1 MDFGYYD
8 NGQWMFHGVIED
20 GKLEGELN
28 RWFENGQLQW
38 QLFVKDG
45 KFEGELNSWF
55 ENGQLQWQLFMK
67 DEKFEG
73 EQKGWTETGQLVINE
88 FYKDGKL
95 VTTNSKFFRGFYRL
109 QTLWREYKER
119 ERIWY
124 RKMAYL
130 VGSRVLK
137 LAVTNGLVGEIANA
151 V

>member
-1 MDFGYYD
+1 MDFGKSEEVIKYYD
-8 NGQWMFHGVIED
+8 NGQMKFYGVSQDGLD
-20 GKLEGELN
+20 GKREGELKT
-28 RWFENGQLQW
+28 WYENGQLQFHW
-38 QLFVKDG
+38 FIKDG
-45 KFEGELNSWF
+45 KFEGERK
-55 ENGQLQWQLFMK
+55 E
-67 DEKFEG
+67 
-73 EQKGWTETGQLVINE
+73 WTETGQLVIHE